1 MCFSAEASFTV
12 AAVLAPAGFYSAAR
26 AMRRNCSFLP
36 LAVLPLIFSVQQ
48 VSEGCVWYGIEQD
61 NAALVQGAA
70 LVFLFFAIPFWL
82 FWIPFCLLFIE
93 PRKSR
98 KLFFGVVLLGGLVGG
113 MVPYLPVF
121 LNPELLNVQVLHHSI
136 QYNIPVAPLFQYVP
150 QFVWQAPYLL
160 IVASPLIGTSLSKNF
175 IGFGVV
181 LVVSAVVSYLFYW
194 YAFTSVWCFFA
205 AILSFFMCFFF
216 GNLPAAKRKPADA
229 QHSARL
235 APSSGSAAGTGV

>member
-1 MCFSAEASFTV
+1 
-12 AAVLAPAGFYSAAR
+12 
-26 AMRRNCSFLP
+26 MRRNYSFVP
-36 LAVLPLIFSVQQ
+36 LAVLPLIFSIQQ
-48 VSEGCVWYGIEQD
+48 VSEGCVWYGIERD
-61 NAALVQGAA
+61 NAELVQRAV

-98 KLFFGVVLLGGLVGG
+98 RLFFGVVMLGGLAGG
-113 MVPYLPVF
+113 LVPYLPVF

-136 QYNIPVAPLFQYVP
+136 QYNIPVVAIISVCSSICLAVL
-150 QFVWQAPYLL
+150 YLL
-160 IVASPLIGTSLSKNF
+160 IVASPLLGTSLSKNF

-194 YAFTSVWCFFA
+194 YAFASVWCFFA

-216 GNLPAAKRKPADA
+216 GNLPAAKRNPADT
-229 QHSARL
+229 QDSARL
-235 APSSGSAAGTGV
+235 VPSSGSAAGTGA